1 MFLRGILNMAP
12 LMLEQVGSAG
22 EPLPTAGAPEG
33 LGPKVGPL
41 MDEDFQ
47 GGAEAA
53 PTFTALVGPLA

>member
-1 MFLRGILNMAP
+1 MAP